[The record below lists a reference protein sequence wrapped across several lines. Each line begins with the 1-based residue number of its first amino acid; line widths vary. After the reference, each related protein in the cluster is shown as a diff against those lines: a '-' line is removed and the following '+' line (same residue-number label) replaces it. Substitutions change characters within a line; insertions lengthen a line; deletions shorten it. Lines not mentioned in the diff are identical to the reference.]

1 MANLAYFEVPV
12 DDFSRA
18 QRFYKTIL
26 GWKFSRDTNDTPT
39 MEYWDITAGEP
50 KEGMLHSGGMY
61 KRQIPGTPIVTYAV
75 VEDVDRAI
83 AQVGQ
88 LGGKIVVPKMVI
100 DTIGDVATVQD
111 SEGNMIGIWKPL
123 QK

>member
-18 QRFYKTIL
+18 QRFYETVL
-26 GWKFSRDTNDTPT
+26 GWKFSRDPNATPT

-61 KRQIPGTPIVTYAV
+61 KRQMPGTPIVTYAV
-75 VEDVDRAI
+75 VEDVDRV
-83 AQVGQ
+83 VGQ
-88 LGGKIVVPKMVI
+88 VERLGGKVVIPKMVI

-123 QK
+123 KK